1 MKIYVLDALHPSGV
15 EYAEKR
21 AEVIRWSD
29 PRVKNWHEDADGVMV
44 RGTPIR
50 AADLA
55 RAKKLRVISKQGVG
69 IDNIDVAAARAHGVT
84 VCRTPG
90 VNSEAVAELALTLGL
105 CVTRR
110 VAEFNRRIH
119 DGEIVERANILGLE
133 MMEKTVG
140 IIGMGNIG
148 TRVARKWRGAFD
160 ARILAYD
167 PYVPA
172 NHWPDIQ
179 HERVASLA
187 DMLPRVDLDINFET
201 GSWQITPDQ
210 MGKLDVIARA
220 LNRAIDRNP
229 REVFLIEGHTD
240 AVGADD
246 DNLSLSDRRAESV
259 AVALTQEFGVPP
271 ENLITQGY
279 GEQELKVPT
288 MGPSREN
295 RRVAVRRITPL
306 IDRMAAR

>member
-110 VAEFNRRIH
+110 VAEFDRRIH

-187 DMLPRVDLDINFET
+187 DMLPRVDLLTLHLPLTEESRGMI
-201 GSWQITPDQ
+201 GAAALAQ
-210 MGKLDVIARA
+210 MKPAAVLVNTARGGIVDEAALYQAIASGRLYGAGLDVFAHEPPTTA
-220 LNRAIDRNP
+220 NP
-229 REVFLIEGHTD
+229 LLQLPTVVVTPH
-240 AVGADD
+240 AGAGTHD
-246 DNLSLSDRRAESV
+246 
-259 AVALTQEFGVPP
+259 TQ
-271 ENLITQGY
+271 IRSS
-279 GEQELKVPT
+279 
-288 MGPSREN
+288 M
-295 RRVAVRRITPL
+295 RVAEQLFDALEGREPL
-306 IDRMAAR
+306 GRVA

>member
-110 VAEFNRRIH
+110 VAEFDRRIH
-119 DGEIVERANILGLE
+119 DGEIVERANILALE

-148 TRVARKWRGAFD
+148 TRVARKWCGAFD

-187 DMLPRVDLDINFET
+187 DMLPRVDLLT
-201 GSWQITPDQ
+201 LHLP
-210 MGKLDVIARA
+210 L
-220 LNRAIDRNP
+220 
-229 REVFLIEGHTD
+229 TD
-240 AVGADD
+240 
-246 DNLSLSDRRAESV
+246 ESRGMIG
-259 AVALTQEFGVPP
+259 AVALAQMKPTAVLVNTARGGIVDEAALYQAIASGRLYGAGLDVFAHEPPTTTNPLCQLPTVVVTPHAGAGTHDTQ
-271 ENLITQGY
+271 IRSS
-279 GEQELKVPT
+279 
-288 MGPSREN
+288 M
-295 RRVAVRRITPL
+295 RVAEQLFDALEGREPL
-306 IDRMAAR
+306 GRVA

>member
-110 VAEFNRRIH
+110 VAEFDRRIH

-187 DMLPRVDLDINFET
+187 DMLPRVDLLT
-201 GSWQITPDQ
+201 LHLP
-210 MGKLDVIARA
+210 L
-220 LNRAIDRNP
+220 
-229 REVFLIEGHTD
+229 TD
-240 AVGADD
+240 
-246 DNLSLSDRRAESV
+246 ESRGMIG
-259 AVALTQEFGVPP
+259 AVALAQMKPTAVLVNTARGGIVDEAALYQAIASGR
-271 ENLITQGY
+271 LY
-279 GEQELKVPT
+279 GAGLDVF
-288 MGPSREN
+288 RLF
-295 RRVAVRRITPL
+295 RRFFIEPL
-306 IDRMAAR
+306 

>member
-187 DMLPRVDLDINFET
+187 DMLPRVDLLTLHLPLTDESRGMI
-201 GSWQITPDQ
+201 GAAALAQ
-210 MGKLDVIARA
+210 MKPTAVLVNTARGGIVDEAALYQAIASGRLYGAGLDVFAHEPPTTA
-220 LNRAIDRNP
+220 NP
-229 REVFLIEGHTD
+229 LLQLPTVVVTPH
-240 AVGADD
+240 AGAGTHD
-246 DNLSLSDRRAESV
+246 
-259 AVALTQEFGVPP
+259 TQ
-271 ENLITQGY
+271 IRSS
-279 GEQELKVPT
+279 
-288 MGPSREN
+288 M
-295 RRVAVRRITPL
+295 RVAEQLFDALEGREPL
-306 IDRMAAR
+306 GRVA

>member
-110 VAEFNRRIH
+110 VAEFDRRIH

-187 DMLPRVDLDINFET
+187 DMLPRVDLLTLHLPLTDESRGMI
-201 GSWQITPDQ
+201 GAAALAQ
-210 MGKLDVIARA
+210 MKPTAVLVNTARGGIVDEAALYQAIASGRLYGAGLDVFAHEPPTTA
-220 LNRAIDRNP
+220 NP
-229 REVFLIEGHTD
+229 LLQLPTVVVTPH
-240 AVGADD
+240 AGAGTHD
-246 DNLSLSDRRAESV
+246 
-259 AVALTQEFGVPP
+259 TQ
-271 ENLITQGY
+271 IRSS
-279 GEQELKVPT
+279 
-288 MGPSREN
+288 M
-295 RRVAVRRITPL
+295 RVAEQLFDALEGREPL
-306 IDRMAAR
+306 GRVA

>member
-110 VAEFNRRIH
+110 VAEFDRRIH
-119 DGEIVERANILGLE
+119 DGEIVERANILALE

-187 DMLPRVDLDINFET
+187 DMLPRVDLLT
-201 GSWQITPDQ
+201 LHLP
-210 MGKLDVIARA
+210 L
-220 LNRAIDRNP
+220 
-229 REVFLIEGHTD
+229 TD
-240 AVGADD
+240 
-246 DNLSLSDRRAESV
+246 ESRGMIG
-259 AVALTQEFGVPP
+259 AVALAQMKPTAVLVNTARGGIVDEAALYQAIASGRLYGAGLDVFAHEPPTTANPLLQLPTVVVTPHAGAGTHDTQ
-271 ENLITQGY
+271 IRSS
-279 GEQELKVPT
+279 
-288 MGPSREN
+288 M
-295 RRVAVRRITPL
+295 RVAEQLFDALEGREPL
-306 IDRMAAR
+306 GRVA

>member
-187 DMLPRVDLDINFET
+187 DMLPRVDLLT
-201 GSWQITPDQ
+201 LHLP
-210 MGKLDVIARA
+210 L
-220 LNRAIDRNP
+220 
-229 REVFLIEGHTD
+229 TD
-240 AVGADD
+240 
-246 DNLSLSDRRAESV
+246 ESRGMIG
-259 AVALTQEFGVPP
+259 AVALAQMKPTAVLVNTARGGIVDEAALYQAIASGRLYGAGLDVFAHEPPTTANPLLQLPTVVVTPHAGAGTHDTQ
-271 ENLITQGY
+271 IRSS
-279 GEQELKVPT
+279 
-288 MGPSREN
+288 M
-295 RRVAVRRITPL
+295 RVAEQLFDALEGREPL
-306 IDRMAAR
+306 GRVA

>member
-110 VAEFNRRIH
+110 VAEFDRRIH

-187 DMLPRVDLDINFET
+187 DMLPRVDLLT
-201 GSWQITPDQ
+201 LHLP
-210 MGKLDVIARA
+210 L
-220 LNRAIDRNP
+220 
-229 REVFLIEGHTD
+229 TD
-240 AVGADD
+240 
-246 DNLSLSDRRAESV
+246 ESRGMIG
-259 AVALTQEFGVPP
+259 AVALAQMKPTAVLVNTARGGIVDEAALYQAIASGRLYGAGLDVFAHEPPTTANPLLQLPTVVVTPHAGAGTHDTQ
-271 ENLITQGY
+271 IRSS
-279 GEQELKVPT
+279 
-288 MGPSREN
+288 M
-295 RRVAVRRITPL
+295 RVAEQLFDALEGREPL
-306 IDRMAAR
+306 GRVA

>member
-187 DMLPRVDLDINFET
+187 DMLPRVDLLTLHLPLTEESRGMI
-201 GSWQITPDQ
+201 GAAALAQ
-210 MGKLDVIARA
+210 MKPAAVLVNTARGGIVDEAALYQAIASGRLYGAGLDVFAHEPPTTA
-220 LNRAIDRNP
+220 NP
-229 REVFLIEGHTD
+229 LLQLPTVVVTPH
-240 AVGADD
+240 AGAGTHD
-246 DNLSLSDRRAESV
+246 
-259 AVALTQEFGVPP
+259 TQ
-271 ENLITQGY
+271 IRSS
-279 GEQELKVPT
+279 
-288 MGPSREN
+288 M
-295 RRVAVRRITPL
+295 RVAEQLFDALEGREPL
-306 IDRMAAR
+306 GRVA

>member
-110 VAEFNRRIH
+110 VAEFDRRIH

-148 TRVARKWRGAFD
+148 TRVARKWRGAFE

-187 DMLPRVDLDINFET
+187 DMLPRVDLLTLHLPLTDESRGMI
-201 GSWQITPDQ
+201 GAAALAQ
-210 MGKLDVIARA
+210 MKPTAVLVNTARGGIVDEAALYQAIASGRLYGAGLDVFAHEPPTTA
-220 LNRAIDRNP
+220 NP
-229 REVFLIEGHTD
+229 LLQLPTVVVTPH
-240 AVGADD
+240 AGAGTHD
-246 DNLSLSDRRAESV
+246 
-259 AVALTQEFGVPP
+259 TQ
-271 ENLITQGY
+271 IRSS
-279 GEQELKVPT
+279 
-288 MGPSREN
+288 M
-295 RRVAVRRITPL
+295 RVAEQLFDALEGREPL
-306 IDRMAAR
+306 GRVA

>member
-110 VAEFNRRIH
+110 VAEFDRRIH
-119 DGEIVERANILGLE
+119 DGEIVERANILALE

-187 DMLPRVDLDINFET
+187 DMLPRVDLLTLHLPLTDESRGMI
-201 GSWQITPDQ
+201 GAAALAQ
-210 MGKLDVIARA
+210 MKPTAVLVNTARGGIVDEAALYQAIASGRLYGAGLDVFAHEPPTTA
-220 LNRAIDRNP
+220 NP
-229 REVFLIEGHTD
+229 LLQLPTVVVTPH
-240 AVGADD
+240 AGAGTHD
-246 DNLSLSDRRAESV
+246 
-259 AVALTQEFGVPP
+259 TQ
-271 ENLITQGY
+271 IRSS
-279 GEQELKVPT
+279 
-288 MGPSREN
+288 M
-295 RRVAVRRITPL
+295 RVAEQLFDALEGREPL
-306 IDRMAAR
+306 GRVA

>member
-15 EYAEKR
+15 EYAEMR

-187 DMLPRVDLDINFET
+187 DMLPRVDLLT
-201 GSWQITPDQ
+201 LHLP
-210 MGKLDVIARA
+210 L
-220 LNRAIDRNP
+220 
-229 REVFLIEGHTD
+229 TD
-240 AVGADD
+240 
-246 DNLSLSDRRAESV
+246 ESRGMIG
-259 AVALTQEFGVPP
+259 AVALAQMKPTAVLVNTARGGIVDEAALYQAIASGRLYGAGLDVFAHEPPTTTNPLCQLPTVVVTPHAGAGTHDTQ
-271 ENLITQGY
+271 IRSS
-279 GEQELKVPT
+279 
-288 MGPSREN
+288 M
-295 RRVAVRRITPL
+295 RVAEQLFDALEGREPL
-306 IDRMAAR
+306 GRVA

>member
-110 VAEFNRRIH
+110 VAEFDRRIH

-187 DMLPRVDLDINFET
+187 DMLPRVDLLTLHLPLTDESRGMI
-201 GSWQITPDQ
+201 GPVALAQ
-210 MGKLDVIARA
+210 MKPTAVLVNTARGGIVDEAALYQAIASGRLYGAGLDVFAHEPPTTT
-220 LNRAIDRNP
+220 NP
-229 REVFLIEGHTD
+229 LLQLPTVVVTPH
-240 AVGADD
+240 AGAGTHD
-246 DNLSLSDRRAESV
+246 
-259 AVALTQEFGVPP
+259 TQ
-271 ENLITQGY
+271 IRSS
-279 GEQELKVPT
+279 
-288 MGPSREN
+288 M
-295 RRVAVRRITPL
+295 RVAEQLFDALEGREPL
-306 IDRMAAR
+306 GRVA

>member
-148 TRVARKWRGAFD
+148 TRVARKWRGAFE

-187 DMLPRVDLDINFET
+187 DMLPRVDLLT
-201 GSWQITPDQ
+201 LHLP
-210 MGKLDVIARA
+210 L
-220 LNRAIDRNP
+220 
-229 REVFLIEGHTD
+229 TD
-240 AVGADD
+240 
-246 DNLSLSDRRAESV
+246 ESRGMIG
-259 AVALTQEFGVPP
+259 AVALAQMKPTAVLVNTARGGIVDEAALYQAIASGRLYGAGLDVFAHEPPTTANPLLQLPTVVVTPHAGAGTHDTQ
-271 ENLITQGY
+271 IRSS
-279 GEQELKVPT
+279 
-288 MGPSREN
+288 M
-295 RRVAVRRITPL
+295 RVAEQLFDALEGREPL
-306 IDRMAAR
+306 GRVA

>member
-133 MMEKTVG
+133 IMEKTVG
-140 IIGMGNIG
+140 IIGLGNIG

-179 HERVASLA
+179 HERVASLH
-187 DMLPRVDLDINFET
+187 DMLPRVDLLT
-201 GSWQITPDQ
+201 LHLP
-210 MGKLDVIARA
+210 L
-220 LNRAIDRNP
+220 
-229 REVFLIEGHTD
+229 TD
-240 AVGADD
+240 
-246 DNLSLSDRRAESV
+246 ESRGMIG
-259 AVALTQEFGVPP
+259 AVALAQMKPTAVLVTTARGGIGDEAALYQAIASGRLYGAGLDVFAHEPPPTAHPLLQLPTVVVTPHAGAGTHDTQ
-271 ENLITQGY
+271 IRSS
-279 GEQELKVPT
+279 
-288 MGPSREN
+288 M
-295 RRVAVRRITPL
+295 RVAEQLFDALEGREPL
-306 IDRMAAR
+306 GRVA